1 MTVAPHPKKEYVYGF
16 PYCVHVYI
24 YIYINVCVCKL
35 LGYLYTIQ
43 DHPRMLN
50 RFHNLARHPSQS
62 SHLPSRLSARE
73 VMGPPAVSENPRG
86 VGGVSENLEPAEK
99 PPGTPG

>member
-1 MTVAPHPKKEYVYGF
+1 MDFRIA
-16 PYCVHVYI
+16 CMYI

-50 RFHNLARHPSQS
+50 RFHNLARHPSQP

-86 VGGVSENLEPAEK
+86 VGGVSESLEPAEK